1 MSSGCPQASFS
12 SLEAKADWM
21 SANPII
27 AEFAPLV
34 AACATAPLRLS
45 PYVLA
50 DGSVT
55 ELGVVLICGD
65 DHGQDREV
73 VRYLIE
79 PPDKE
84 HFAEWITQAQ
94 AWLAQELQTLTT

>member
-27 AEFAPLV
+27 AELAPHV

-50 DGSVT
+50 NGSIT
-55 ELGVVLICGD
+55 ELGVLLIYRD
-65 DHGQDREV
+65 NHGQDREV
-73 VRYLIE
+73 VLYLFE

-94 AWLAQELQTLTT
+94 AWLAQEFQTRTS